1 MSSCDAAFRE
11 AAARQTRRLNR
22 RVITHVQRRTTVRK
36 VERTLTRITADERFA
51 LNQKA
56 LAVAQ
61 KTDL

>member
-11 AAARQTRRLNR
+11 AAARQMRRLHR

-36 VERTLTRITADERFA
+36 VERTLTRITANERFA

>member
-1 MSSCDAAFRE
+1 MSSCDAVFRE
-11 AAARQTRRLNR
+11 AAARQTRRLYR
-22 RVITHVQRRTTVRK
+22 RVITYVQRRTTVRK

>member
-11 AAARQTRRLNR
+11 AAARQTMRLYR
-22 RVITHVQRRTTVRK
+22 RVITYVQRRTIVRK